1 MHFTKTLGLF
11 ASTLLVGSL
20 LVGCGD
26 STSNPTD
33 AGTTDTPAPT
43 DTSAPT
49 DNPAPSD
56 TPAPSDVDLGPGR
69 MVAESLCR
77 FCHFNNAGNDFG
89 GQTMPRPMSMA
100 YGANLTPDNA
110 TGLGSWTYEQFNNA
124 VRNGMDEGG
133 RRLCPTMPRY
143 STMQVSD
150 EQMRSLYAFFRS
162 LAPVNRMIP
171 ASTCP

>member
-33 AGTTDTPAPT
+33 SGVPPVDNP
-43 DTSAPT
+43 APT

-56 TPAPSDVDLGPGR
+56 STTPGDVDLGPGR

-77 FCHFNNAGNDFG
+77 FCHFNNTGSDYG
-89 GQTMPRPMSMA
+89 GQTTPRPMSMA

-110 TGLGSWTYEQFNNA
+110 TGLGSWTYEQFNTA

-143 STMQVSD
+143 TTMQVSD

-162 LAPVNRMIP
+162 QAPVNRMIP
-171 ASTCP
+171 ASMCP

>member
-1 MHFTKTLGLF
+1 MLFPRTLGLF
-11 ASTLLVGSL
+11 ASSLLVGSL

-26 STSNPTD
+26 STSN
-33 AGTTDTPAPT
+33 TTDSGTP
-43 DTSAPT
+43 DTGVTPDTGATP

-77 FCHFNNAGNDFG
+77 FCHFNNTGNDFG

-110 TGLGSWTYEQFNNA
+110 TGIGSWTYEQFNTA

-143 STMQVSD
+143 TTMQVSD

-162 LAPVNRMIP
+162 QAPVNRMIP
-171 ASTCP
+171 SSMCP